1 LVLVHVHLPA
11 RLAPALVGGQRR
23 ADLDPAR
30 RLAQRA
36 RRRLRGRRLRQRRGR
51 WLRLLRAGV
60 AGCDGDRE
68 LALRLRRPA
77 PGGGGRILVGELE
90 PERPA
95 ARLRRGAADEPVL
108 GEREAGRQAAAQDP
122 ELVGERRPAAAVAPE
137 LVRVGLADDAC
148 WDEVAVVGEADR
160 KRGGRRDER
169 DRERGGRRDERDRER
184 GRQDQAA
191 PGQAPTIRC
200 TIVTSTGASSASA
213 YPISAARI
221 EPFAFSCIPG
231 SPPASR

>member
-95 ARLRRGAADEPVL
+95 ARLRRRAADEPVL

-169 DRERGGRRDERDRER
+169 DRERG
-184 GRQDQAA
+184 RQDQAA